1 MKGRPCLCNFY
12 LNEKKWQ
19 NFFEF
24 FENNPKGILTN
35 QIINKPVNNIE
46 DKPGYHAVVL
56 VEIEENCLKFL
67 NSWGKGF
74 GDNGYFR
81 IENENVL
88 DYIKFMDI
96 FWNESDLS
104 QEEINKYNNNYLYFI
119 RQASNYLSNKN
130 INIKDE
136 LKKEVKCEKCGLILN
151 LENFDLILYQTHFE
165 NDDNDI
171 RKLKV
176 KCLKCNQEFISDS
189 LTTLLY
195 INKII
200 N

>member
-1 MKGRPCLCNFY
+1 M
-12 LNEKKWQ
+12 
-19 NFFEF
+19 
-24 FENNPKGILTN
+24 
-35 QIINKPVNNIE
+35 
-46 DKPGYHAVVL
+46 

-67 NSWGKGF
+67 NSWGKDF

-88 DYIKFMDI
+88 DKIKFMDI
-96 FWNESDLS
+96 FWYESDLS

-136 LKKEVKCEKCGLILN
+136 LKKEVQCEKCGQILN
-151 LENFDLILYQTHFE
+151 LDNFDLILYQTHFD
-165 NDDNDI
+165 NDDNDV

-176 KCLKCNQEFISDS
+176 KCLKCNQEFISDP

-195 INKII
+195 IQKII

>member
-1 MKGRPCLCNFY
+1 M
-12 LNEKKWQ
+12 
-19 NFFEF
+19 
-24 FENNPKGILTN
+24 
-35 QIINKPVNNIE
+35 
-46 DKPGYHAVVL
+46 
-56 VEIEENCLKFL
+56 KFL

-81 IENENVL
+81 IEDENVS

-96 FWNESDLS
+96 FWYESDLS
-104 QEEINKYNNNYLYFI
+104 QDEIDKDNNNYLYFI
-119 RQASNYLSNKN
+119 RQASNYLSNKS

-136 LKKEVKCEKCGLILN
+136 MKKKVKCQTCGVIQN
-151 LENFDLILYQTHFE
+151 LDNFDLILYQTHFD

-176 KCLKCNQEFISDS
+176 KCLKCNQEFISDP

-195 INKII
+195 IQKII